1 MAPRKIIIDTDPGQD
16 DALAILLALACPEL
30 DVLGITCIAGNVPLP
45 LTIRNAQLV
54 CELAG
59 RPDMKIFAG
68 CERPMVRDLV
78 TAEIVHGETGL
89 DGPDWDEPTMGV
101 QEMHAV
107 DWLVTELM
115 SAEDGEITLC
125 PVGPITNVAM
135 AMVREPRIIPK
146 IGEIVTMGGGFF
158 VGGNTTPVAEFNV
171 YVDPHAADVMYRS
184 GIPIVTMPLDVTHEA
199 LMSPE
204 WIESMRAIGGDIGEK
219 TAAMLSFYGRY
230 DIARYG
236 TRGGPLHDP
245 ATIAYLLQPEL
256 YGGKDV
262 FVEVETH
269 SELTMGMTVVD
280 YWDRFEKEPNC
291 RWISEVD
298 SDGFFELIR
307 ERLANLAAAL

>member
-1 MAPRKIIIDTDPGQD
+1 MAARKIIIDTDPGQD
-16 DALAILLALACPEL
+16 DALAILLALGSPEL

-59 RPDMKIFAG
+59 RRDIKIFAG
-68 CERPMVRDLV
+68 CGRPMVRDLV
-78 TAEIVHGETGL
+78 TAEAVHGQTGL

-101 QEMHAV
+101 QDMHAV
-107 DWLVTELM
+107 DWLVEVLM
-115 SAEDGEITLC
+115 AADDGEVTLC

-146 IGEIVTMGGGFF
+146 IAEIVTMGGGFF

-184 GIPIVTMPLDVTHEA
+184 GVPIVTMPLDVTHKA

-204 WIESMRAIGGDIGEK
+204 WIESVRAIGGDVGDK

-230 DIARYG
+230 DIERYNE
-236 TRGGPLHDP
+236 RGGPLHDP
-245 ATIAYLLQPEL
+245 ATIAYLLNPDL

-280 YWDRFEKEPNC
+280 YWNRWERPPNC
-291 RWISEVD
+291 KWISEVN
-298 SDGFFELIR
+298 SDGFFTLIR
-307 ERLANLAAAL
+307 ERLANL

>member
-1 MAPRKIIIDTDPGQD
+1 MAARKIIIDTDPGQD
-16 DALAILLALACPEL
+16 DALAILLALGSPEL

-59 RPDMKIFAG
+59 RRDIKIFAG
-68 CERPMVRDLV
+68 CGRPMVRDLV
-78 TAEIVHGETGL
+78 TAEAVHGQTGL

-101 QEMHAV
+101 QDMHAV
-107 DWLVTELM
+107 DWLVEVLM
-115 SAEDGEITLC
+115 AAEDGEITLC

-146 IGEIVTMGGGFF
+146 VAEIVTMGGGFF

-184 GIPIVTMPLDVTHEA
+184 GVPIVTMPLDVTHKA

-204 WIESMRAIGGDIGEK
+204 WIESVRAIGGDVGDK

-230 DIARYG
+230 DIKRYNE
-236 TRGGPLHDP
+236 RGGPLHDP
-245 ATIAYLLQPEL
+245 ATIAYLLNPDL

-280 YWDRFEKEPNC
+280 YWNRWERPPNC
-291 RWISEVD
+291 KWISEVN
-298 SDGFFELIR
+298 SDGFFTLIR
-307 ERLANLAAAL
+307 ERLANL